1 MTVLQAIGPA
11 IQRTPVW
18 GGWRVWQRNRDAVIR
33 AWKVEFG
40 GLLVEPFILLFAMGF
55 GLGPGFREHPSGA
68 EYIGNMG
75 DLTYAEFIAP
85 GVLASYAMFHAT
97 FDATYGAYLRME
109 SHHIYEAMLF
119 TPMEPRDIVLG
130 EVMWGATRSVAS
142 ASAVLVAA
150 AIFGLVISPWALLA
164 IPVAY
169 LIGLTFAALAMV
181 LTSTATTIGAMNNFF
196 TLFLMPMFYL
206 SGTFFPLERLP
217 IVAQELAWLL
227 PLTPATSLVRGL
239 MTGQLTP
246 WMFAWAAEL
255 CVFAGVSLVLASFL
269 MRRRLLK

>member
-1 MTVLQAIGPA
+1 MTALQTILPA
-11 IQRTPVW
+11 IQRTPIW
-18 GGWRVWQRNRDAVIR
+18 GGWRVWQRNRDAVLR

-55 GLGPGFREHPSGA
+55 GLGP
-68 EYIGNMG
+68 YIGNMG

-85 GVLASYAMFHAT
+85 GVVASYAMFHAT

-109 SHHIYEAMLF
+109 SHHIYESMLF

-130 EVMWGATRSVAS
+130 EVMWGATRAVAS
-142 ASAVLVAA
+142 AAAVMIAA
-150 AIFGLVISPWALLA
+150 AAFGLVSSPWAVLA

-169 LIGLTFAALAMV
+169 LIGLVFAALAMV
-181 LTSTATTIGAMNNFF
+181 LTATATTIGAMNNFF

-217 IVAQELAWLL
+217 NVVQELAWIL
-227 PLTPATSLVRGL
+227 PLTPATALTRGL
-239 MTGQLTP
+239 VTGNLTP
-246 WMFAWAAEL
+246 WMLAWTAEL
-255 CVFAGVSLVLASFL
+255 IVFAIVPLFLASYF

>member
-1 MTVLQAIGPA
+1 MTALQAMLPA
-11 IQRTPVW
+11 LQRTPVW
-18 GGWRVWQRNRDAVIR
+18 GGWRVWQRNRDAVLR

-40 GLLVEPFILLFAMGF
+40 GVLVEPFILLFAMGF
-55 GLGPGFREHPSGA
+55 GLGP
-68 EYIGNMG
+68 YIGNMG

-130 EVMWGATRSVAS
+130 EVMWGATRSVIS
-142 ASAVLVAA
+142 ASAVLVTATA
-150 AIFGLVISPWALLA
+150 FGLVLSPWALLA

-181 LTSTATTIGAMNNFF
+181 LTATATTIGAMNNFF

-217 IVAQELAWLL
+217 VVAQEARVV
-227 PLTPATSLVRGL
+227 PAANPCDQPRKGTHDRPAYPMDVRVGGR
-239 MTGQLTP
+239 TAR
-246 WMFAWAAEL
+246 F
-255 CVFAGVSLVLASFL
+255 
-269 MRRRLLK
+269 RRRLTGPSPHSSCAGGC

>member
-1 MTVLQAIGPA
+1 MLQTIVPV
-11 IQRTPVW
+11 IQKTPVW
-18 GGWRVWQRNRDAVIR
+18 GGWCVWQRNRDAVIR
-33 AWKVEFG
+33 AWKSEFG

-55 GLGPGFREHPSGA
+55 GLGT
-68 EYIGNMG
+68 YIGTIG

-130 EVMWGATRSVAS
+130 EVMWGATRAVAS
-142 ASAVLVAA
+142 AGAVLVAA
-150 AIFGLVISPWALLA
+150 AAFGLVISPWALLA

-169 LIGLTFAALAMV
+169 LIGLTFASLAMV
-181 LTSTATTIGAMNNFF
+181 LTATATTIGAMNNFF

-217 IVAQELAWLL
+217 VVAQELAWIL

-239 MTGQLTP
+239 MTGELTP

-255 CVFAGVSLVLASFL
+255 IAYAVVALFLASFF

>member
-1 MTVLQAIGPA
+1 MTVLQAIVPA
-11 IQRTPVW
+11 IQKTPVW
-18 GGWRVWQRNRDAVIR
+18 GGVRVWQRNRDATMR

-55 GLGPGFREHPSGA
+55 GLGP
-68 EYIGNMG
+68 YIGNMG
-75 DLTYAEFIAP
+75 DLSYAEFIAP
-85 GVLASYAMFHAT
+85 GVVASYAMFHAT

-109 SHHIYEAMLF
+109 SHHIYESMLY
-119 TPMEPRDIVLG
+119 TPIEPRDIVLG
-130 EVMWGATRSVAS
+130 EVMWGATRAVAS
-142 ASAVLVAA
+142 AVAVMVAA
-150 AIFGLVISPWALLA
+150 AIFGLVSSPLALLA

-169 LIGLTFAALAMV
+169 LIGLVFAALSMV

-217 IVAQELAWLL
+217 AVVQELAWLL
-227 PLTPATSLVRGL
+227 PLTPATALVRGL
-239 MTGQLTP
+239 MTGELTP
-246 WMFAWAAEL
+246 WMFAWTAEL
-255 CVFAGVSLVLASFL
+255 IAFAVLPLFLASYF

>member
-55 GLGPGFREHPSGA
+55 GLGP
-68 EYIGNMG
+68 YIGNMG